1 MGYISEFSSYASNVL
16 ALVLKL
22 TYPTYMSFKAIKSN
36 RENDDTTWLIYWA
49 VVAVESFIA
58 SYVFPFISWVP
69 FFMIIRILF
78 YIWLQIPIFNGSVIL
93 FNNFIKPFYTQNEDI
108 LNKIIPGDPESARK
122 AREEFRHSINE
133 TYDQIYSSIKT
144 KKT

>member
-49 VVAVESFIA
+49 VVAV
-58 SYVFPFISWVP
+58 
-69 FFMIIRILF
+69 
-78 YIWLQIPIFNGSVIL
+78 
-93 FNNFIKPFYTQNEDI
+93 
-108 LNKIIPGDPESARK
+108 
-122 AREEFRHSINE
+122 
-133 TYDQIYSSIKT
+133 
-144 KKT
+144 

>member
-1 MGYISEFSSYASNVL
+1 MEYLSDFSAYSSNVL

-22 TYPTYMSFKAIKSN
+22 AYPTYMSFKSIKSDQ
-36 RENDDTTWLIYWA
+36 NDDTTWLIYWV

-58 SYVFPFISWVP
+58 SYVVPFVSWVP

-78 YIWLQIPIFNGSVIL
+78 YIWLQIPVFNGSVIL
-93 FNNFIKPFYTQNEDI
+93 FNKFIKPFFTQNEDI

-122 AREEFRHSINE
+122 AREEIRKSIDE
-133 TYDQIYSSIKT
+133 TYDQIFSSIKT
-144 KKT
+144 Q